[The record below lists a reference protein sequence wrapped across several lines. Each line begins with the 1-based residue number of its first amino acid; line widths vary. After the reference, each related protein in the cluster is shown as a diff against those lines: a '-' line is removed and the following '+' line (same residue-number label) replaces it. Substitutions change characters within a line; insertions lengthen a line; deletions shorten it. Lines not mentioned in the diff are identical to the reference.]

1 LAGQIS
7 PKASYLKNGRF
18 ADGGWRKART
28 WLESWL
34 KRLEPGWKSPYL
46 ASSFES
52 KILHLGGKSARR
64 RLFPNF
70 VRPDLGQG
78 KLFRK

>member
-1 LAGQIS
+1 MGGLPMVAGEK
-7 PKASYLKNGRF
+7 PEP
-18 ADGGWRKART
+18 GWK
-28 WLESWL
+28 SWL